1 MARKCPDCGHMN
13 DNEMAFCAEC
23 GEPLDPQVRLIRD
36 LENTQKSAS
45 PADSRSRASRYDDDD
60 DDYVPMSS
68 YDDEEEKKSPLK
80 WILLLAAAAV
90 LVYLVFLRG

>member
-36 LENTQKSAS
+36 LENSQKAPSA
-45 PADSRSRASRYDDDD
+45 ADSRSRASREDDDD
-60 DDYVPMSS
+60 DDYIAPS
-68 YDDEEEKKSPLK
+68 YHEDEKKKSPLG
-80 WILLLAAAAV
+80 WILLLAIAAAAV
-90 LVYLVFLRG
+90 YFLFLRQ